1 MHPLLVSIGSFHL
14 YSLSVFVVLGWLV
27 FSFLF
32 WRALRSQ
39 GVDEEH
45 IFNLTFYS
53 TLVAFLFARVVFVV
67 LNMELFQES
76 PLKIIALWVQPGM
89 SLYGGLIGGLL
100 VIVSLCRTYKV
111 RVGHVLDAF
120 GPAFG
125 SAFLVGTVGAFLD
138 GTSVGKIANLPWA
151 VRFVGYPDGRHPVQL
166 YEIAAMIGILIFI
179 AILSRRSTQKK
190 WPYGLLGLWFFAAD
204 SVAMFVLEF
213 FKDTRV
219 YFNSLRAN
227 QWILVALFAETL
239 GAFYVR
245 GGGREAIRPLVNRTA
260 GKMSAFFGGIY
271 AKFSKRTT

>member
-14 YSLSVFVVLGWLV
+14 YSLNVFVVLAWLV

-53 TLVAFLFARVVFVV
+53 TLSAFVVARVVFVV
-67 LNMELFQES
+67 LNMDLFREN
-76 PLKIIALWVQPGM
+76 PLKIVALWVQPGM

-100 VIVSLCRTYKV
+100 VLVSLCRTYKV
-111 RVGHVLDAF
+111 RVGYVLDAF

-125 SAFLVGTVGAFLD
+125 GAFLVGAVGAFLD
-138 GTSVGKIANLPWA
+138 GTYVGKLTNLPWA
-151 VRFVGYPDGRHPVQL
+151 TRFVGHLGKRHPVEL

-179 AILSRRSTQKK
+179 AILSRRSIQKK
-190 WPYGLLGLWFFAAD
+190 WPYGLLGLWFFAVT
-204 SVAMFVLEF
+204 SVVMFVLEF

-227 QWILVALFAETL
+227 QWILVALFAETI

-245 GGGREAIRPLVNRTA
+245 GGGREAIRPIFN
-260 GKMSAFFGGIY
+260 KIY

>member
-1 MHPLLVSIGSFHL
+1 MYPLLASVGPFHL
-14 YSLSVFVVLGWLV
+14 YSLSIFVVLAWLV

-53 TLVAFLFARVVFVV
+53 TLSAFVFARVVFVV
-67 LNMELFQES
+67 LNMELFSDS

-89 SLYGGLIGGLL
+89 SLYGGLVGGLL
-100 VIVSLCRTYKV
+100 VLVSLCRTYKI
-111 RVGHVLDAF
+111 RVGYVLDAF

-125 SAFLVGTVGAFLD
+125 GAFLVGTVGAYLD
-138 GTSVGKIANLPWA
+138 GTYVGTITNIPWA
-151 VRFVGYPDGRHPVQL
+151 VRYIGHLGGRHPVQL

-179 AILSRRSTQKK
+179 AILSRRGRERK
-190 WPYGLLGLWFFAAD
+190 WSYGLLGLWFFAAT
-204 SVAMFVLEF
+204 SVIMFILEF
-213 FKDTRV
+213 VKDTRV
-219 YFNSLRAN
+219 YFHLLRAN
-227 QWILVALFAETL
+227 QWILIAIFAETI

-245 GGGREAIRPLVNRTA
+245 GGGREAIRPLVNRLKT
-260 GKMSAFFGGIY
+260 Y

>member
-1 MHPLLVSIGSFHL
+1 MYPLLVTIGSVHL
-14 YSLSVFVVLGWLV
+14 YSLSVFVVLAWLV
-27 FSFLF
+27 FSFLL

-53 TLVAFLFARVVFVV
+53 TLAAGVCARLVFVV
-67 LNMELFQES
+67 LAMELFRES

-89 SLYGGLIGGLL
+89 SLYGGLVGGLL
-100 VIVSLCRTYKV
+100 VLVSLCRSYKV

-125 SAFLVGTVGAFLD
+125 AAFIVGAIGAFLD
-138 GTSVGKIANLPWA
+138 GTYVGRITNLPWA
-151 VRFVGYPDGRHPVQL
+151 VRFVGHLNGRHPVEL

-179 AILSRRSTQKK
+179 ALLARRGTAKK
-190 WPYGLLGLWFFAAD
+190 WPYGLLGLWFFAVT
-204 SVAMFVLEF
+204 SVAMFILEF

-227 QWILVALFAETL
+227 QWILVAIFAETI

-245 GGGREAIRPLVNRTA
+245 GGGREAIRPLVNRLMNKVA
-260 GKMSAFFGGIY
+260 AFTKRIY
-271 AKFSKRTT
+271 AR

>member
-1 MHPLLVSIGSFHL
+1 MYPLLVSIGPFHL
-14 YSLSVFVVLGWLV
+14 YSLSVFVVLAWLV

-53 TLVAFLFARVVFVV
+53 TLVAFVFARLVFVF
-67 LNMELFQES
+67 LNMELFRES
-76 PLKIIALWVQPGM
+76 PLKIIAIWVQPGM

-100 VIVSLCRTYKV
+100 VLVSLCRTYKV
-111 RVGHVLDAF
+111 RVGYVLDAF

-125 SAFLVGTVGAFLD
+125 SAFLVGTIGAFLD
-138 GTSVGKIANLPWA
+138 GTYVGRITNLPWA
-151 VRFVGYPDGRHPVQL
+151 VRFVGHLGRQHPVEL

-179 AILSRRSTQKK
+179 AILARRGTQKK
-190 WPYGLLGLWFFAAD
+190 WPYGLLGLWFFAVT
-204 SVAMFVLEF
+204 SVVMFVLEF

-219 YFNSLRAN
+219 YFNTLRAN
-227 QWILVALFAETL
+227 QLILIALFAETI

-260 GKMSAFFGGIY
+260 GKLSAFFGGIY